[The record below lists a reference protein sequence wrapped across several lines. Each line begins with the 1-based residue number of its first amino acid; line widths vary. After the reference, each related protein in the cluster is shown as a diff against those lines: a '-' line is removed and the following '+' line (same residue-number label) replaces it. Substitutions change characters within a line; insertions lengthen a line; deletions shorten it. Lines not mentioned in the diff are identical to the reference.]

1 MDWKEED
8 TRRSVSLERLTK
20 WWGQVVVLHSASSA
34 MFTLCCES
42 LVPFLKIL
50 INLTFATGVT
60 PAERLLHLYETK
72 WQRNVDHVFEH
83 LLYWCCRCTLV
94 QKSHLWFIQRLEWEG
109 TGTQLLVKLLTGG
122 TATRCCVRCLQITSL
137 GTDHYSLGRWNKSL
151 FVPALFVSVFLQ
163 RWRCRIENKSIF
175 CTMGTVCFPPFF
187 PFSIVGMFVPC

>member
-1 MDWKEED
+1 MYPSTKISSLIHSTPWGLVRFYPNPYGLRGIEG
-8 TRRSVSLERLTK
+8 VSIPDKSKSPPIR
-20 WWGQVVVLHSASSA
+20 
-34 MFTLCCES
+34 
-42 LVPFLKIL
+42 
-50 INLTFATGVT
+50 INPLQSIWIENNRTS
-60 PAERLLHLYETK
+60 P
-72 WQRNVDHVFEH
+72 
-83 LLYWCCRCTLV
+83 
-94 QKSHLWFIQRLEWEG
+94 EWEG